1 LNKYIAGIFLGVIA
15 GVIDVTPMLLMKLPW
30 TANLS
35 AFLMWVVIGFLIVT
49 SALKIN
55 SILKGLL
62 ISFCVL
68 LPLLVIIGAQNLI
81 DLIPVIIMTL
91 ILGSLLGYFVGK
103 IIK

>member
-1 LNKYIAGIFLGVIA
+1 MNKYIAGILCGIIA

-55 SILKGLL
+55 GVLKGLL

-68 LPLLVIIGAQNLI
+68 LPSLVIIGAQNPI

-91 ILGSLLGYFVGK
+91 ILGSLLGFFVEM
-103 IIK
+103 IKE